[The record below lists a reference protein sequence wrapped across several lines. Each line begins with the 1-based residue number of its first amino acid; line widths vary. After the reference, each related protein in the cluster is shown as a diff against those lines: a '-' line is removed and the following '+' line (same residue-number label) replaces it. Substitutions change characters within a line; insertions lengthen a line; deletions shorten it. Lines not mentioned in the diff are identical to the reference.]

1 MTAHGLRQ
9 LSGSVSSC
17 LYHRTWNV
25 YVWVNLCGSSI
36 NYTLGTHQSDF
47 EVFCFVLSWGWNKG
61 EDPKGRKRRSGN
73 FFHPHQFDNIILT
86 KNVIHRKETSI
97 NIQHLTPVHE
107 KCFCCLCHI
116 IKTEVTFDFRKNNQK
131 LPATPILSLCWAEV
145 KHRIVCWT
153 IMVGNRSNKCN

>member
-1 MTAHGLRQ
+1 MSQFVWFLDKLYTRYT
-9 LSGSVSSC
+9 SVRFWSV
-17 LYHRTWNV
+17 LF
-25 YVWVNLCGSSI
+25 L
-36 NYTLGTHQSDF
+36 
-47 EVFCFVLSWGWNKG
+47 LSWGWNKG

-86 KNVIHRKETSI
+86 KNVIHWKENSI

-107 KCFCCLCHI
+107 KCFCCLCNI

-145 KHRIVCWT
+145 KHRIVCCT
-153 IMVGNRSNKCN
+153 IIVGNRSNKCNYLGQADSKGHWCSYGPDIKILSTQ